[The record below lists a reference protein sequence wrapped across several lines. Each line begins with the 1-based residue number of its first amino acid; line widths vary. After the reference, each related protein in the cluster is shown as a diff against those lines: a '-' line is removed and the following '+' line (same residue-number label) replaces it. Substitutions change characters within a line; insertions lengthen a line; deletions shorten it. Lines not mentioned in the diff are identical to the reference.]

1 MKLNPE
7 LLRGALYKAE
17 IIDLEIFES
26 RNFEEHVFS
35 EKFNS
40 AMEKLCKE
48 ENAKAV
54 YSKKRIKL
62 IYIIAAI
69 LTASLLTLAACGHH
83 IEKFRDFIMEIFDRE
98 ILLTT
103 SDGENSRITEYY
115 KPTWLPEGFEFASFA
130 DDSLGITTDWKNGKR
145 TISLT
150 QCLNGTTVG
159 LDNENSN
166 YHVIDVEGKE
176 VHCISKYNTCKFVWT
191 DGNYIF
197 SLYVNYI
204 LTDEEAGRIIRSITT
219 TDEMPKG

>member
-69 LTASLLTLAACGHH
+69 LTASLLTLVACGHH
-83 IEKFRDFIMEIFDRE
+83 IEKFKDFIIEIFDRE

-103 SDGENSRITEYY
+103 HGGGKPRITVYY
-115 KPTWLPEGFEFASFA
+115 KPTWLPDGFEFESFD
-130 DDSLGITTDWKNGKR
+130 DDSIGITTNWKNGKR
-145 TISLT
+145 TISMT
-150 QCLNGTTVG
+150 QCLTSSTAG

-166 YHVIDVEGKE
+166 YHVIDVDEME
-176 VHCISKYNTCKFVWT
+176 VHCISKYNTTVFVWT
-191 DGNYIF
+191 DGNYILDIHANF
-197 SLYVNYI
+197 I
-204 LTDEEAGRIIRSITT
+204 LTDEEAGRIIRSITI
-219 TDEMPKG
+219 TDEMPKE